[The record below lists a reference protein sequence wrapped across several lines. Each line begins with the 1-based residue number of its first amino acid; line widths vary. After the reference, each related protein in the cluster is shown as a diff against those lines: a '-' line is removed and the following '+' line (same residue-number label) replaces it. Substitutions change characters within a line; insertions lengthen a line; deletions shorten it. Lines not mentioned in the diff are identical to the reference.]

1 MLRRLISAMAVTAA
15 AVMAPAAAAAADDGY
30 GPGDPPCTMTY
41 ESQTVTVGEEF
52 GFTVA
57 CEVAVETVT
66 VQIDFAGEAAAA
78 DQAVE
83 VAGSSAETLSLDEDG
98 TEYDEMTVSAPG
110 DYTVQVLSA
119 DGDPLSEVFTITAV
133 AAGADDDEGG
143 LVVTGSTSLP
153 YLVIAGGLLAL
164 GLGAIVATRVRVRRS

>member
-1 MLRRLISAMAVTAA
+1 
-15 AVMAPAAAAAADDGY
+15 
-30 GPGDPPCTMTY
+30 
-41 ESQTVTVGEEF
+41 
-52 GFTVA
+52 
-57 CEVAVETVT
+57 
-66 VQIDFAGEAAAA
+66 
-78 DQAVE
+78 
-83 VAGSSAETLSLDEDG
+83 
-98 TEYDEMTVSAPG
+98 MTVSAPG